1 MTGQELFELFQ
12 TAREGAGFR
21 EPGYWDGV
29 ADPLQEA
36 WMLLA
41 HKLQERD
48 DALLLELAEAYDLT
62 LKLQHSLKEQG
73 ASLATQA
80 QTIATQLATIEIQIS
95 QITALDNTVAFL
107 KHGGQ

>member
-1 MTGQELFELFQ
+1 MTGQELYGWYITPQAAENSLVKGWE
-12 TAREGAGFR
+12 TLE
-21 EPGYWDGV
+21 DS
-29 ADPLQEA
+29 DQEA
-36 WMLLA
+36 WGLLA
-41 HKLQERD
+41 AKLEERD

-80 QTIATQLATIEIQIS
+80 HTIATQLATIEIQIS